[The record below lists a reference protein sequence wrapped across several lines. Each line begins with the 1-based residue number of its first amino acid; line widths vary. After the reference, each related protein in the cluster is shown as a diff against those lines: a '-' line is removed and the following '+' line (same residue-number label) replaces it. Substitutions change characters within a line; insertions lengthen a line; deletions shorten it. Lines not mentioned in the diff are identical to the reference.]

1 MSSAALLS
9 CLGVRGWGPLHWWL
23 RREGEPAALL
33 ERLRR
38 AWWLARLEAD
48 DEAEPRASLLLTGL
62 LRASPDL
69 LPLAAAPLLPPRAGR
84 VFRHRLVCRP
94 GARWLHLRSW
104 ECSSASPRWRGCG
117 PERCLDVALLEQA
130 VALPATGISPVW
142 MPPRLLLD
150 CCRGRWP

>member
-23 RREGEPAALL
+23 RREGEPEALL

-38 AWWLARLEAD
+38 AWRLAQAEAD

-104 ECSSASPRWRGCG
+104 ECSSASPRWRTCG
-117 PERCLDVALLEQA
+117 LERCLDAALLERHA
-130 VALPATGISPVW
+130 ALPAPGISPVW
-142 MPPRLLLD
+142 VPPRLVME
-150 CCRGRWP
+150 RPGGRRP